1 MIPVPIVM
9 TTLQATGSEQ
19 AVILIRTWS
28 PITATTGRTRLTP
41 RLLGTDRGPAKVHS
55 PLVWNQTIR
64 RAWDRMAILT
74 VTTYRMQGATIP
86 IGPVATKEEIAH
98 RLTNRRPHLQR

>member
-1 MIPVPIVM
+1 MIPVPIVI

-41 RLLGTDRGPAKVHS
+41 RLLGTDRGPGKVHS

-64 RAWDRMAILT
+64 RIQLT

-86 IGPVATKEEIAH
+86 IGPVAIKEGIAR
-98 RLTNRRPHLQR
+98 RLTNRRPPLQR